1 MVQKPESESVDVIQE
16 YGQNDSI
23 GELDVMTAHPRSNT
37 VQAIRESELVR
48 IPAALFDALSMRHP
62 ATTVQFMRLIAGEVR
77 KHIGEQQGKAHHPS
91 NTSQELRAD
100 MNLSG
105 WTS

>member
-1 MVQKPESESVDVIQE
+1 MDVIQE

-23 GELDVMTAHPRSNT
+23 GELDVMTGHPRSNT
-37 VQAIRESELVR
+37 VQAIRETELVR

-77 KHIGEQQGKAHHPS
+77 KHAHEQHAAVHHAS
-91 NTSQELRAD
+91 NMSHELRAD
-100 MNLSG
+100 MNLSE
-105 WTS
+105 WTTIWSAGSS